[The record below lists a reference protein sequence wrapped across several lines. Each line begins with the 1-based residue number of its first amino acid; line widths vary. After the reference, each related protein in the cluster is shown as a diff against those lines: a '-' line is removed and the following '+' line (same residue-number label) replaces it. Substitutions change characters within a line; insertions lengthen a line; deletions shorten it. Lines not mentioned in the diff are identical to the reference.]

1 MLLLPYLS
9 LSFFCKMGM
18 IAEPISGFLSE
29 SNGKHARAV
38 VSVIMRSVPG
48 VGAGV
53 VHVQADSETGGD
65 GRSTPSCRQRADPLQ
80 ICKNSSGPLWLWVSG
95 WVDRDHIIEGATRDQ
110 KGLESCLHLVAEAV
124 RIILSSR
131 MCPGQ
136 GPGWASM
143 LRGCDGVP
151 GVGEGTALFSAL
163 TFSSLPR
170 HLLGPRRHQRG
181 LPLPGEWD
189 SMPPQLSELPLS

>member
-1 MLLLPYLS
+1 M
-9 LSFFCKMGM
+9 
-18 IAEPISGFLSE
+18 
-29 SNGKHARAV
+29 
-38 VSVIMRSVPG
+38 VSVIVRSVPG

-53 VHVQADSETGGD
+53 VHVQADSETGRG
-65 GRSTPSCRQRADPLQ
+65 GRSAPSCHQRADPLQ
-80 ICKNSSGPLWLWVSG
+80 ICKNSSAPLRLWVSG

-124 RIILSSR
+124 RIILSR

-136 GPGWASM
+136 GPWWASA

-151 GVGEGTALFSAL
+151 GAGEGTALFSVL
-163 TFSSLPR
+163 TFSLLAS

-189 SMPPQLSELPLS
+189 SVPPQLSELPLS

>member
-1 MLLLPYLS
+1 ME
-9 LSFFCKMGM
+9 M

-29 SNGKHARAV
+29 SNGKQARAV
-38 VSVIMRSVPG
+38 VSVIVRSVPG

-53 VHVQADSETGGD
+53 VYVQADSETGRG
-65 GRSTPSCRQRADPLQ
+65 GRSAPSCHQRADPLQ
-80 ICKNSSGPLWLWVSG
+80 ICKNSSAPLRLWVSG

-124 RIILSSR
+124 RIILSR

-136 GPGWASM
+136 GPWWASA

-151 GVGEGTALFSAL
+151 GAGEGTALFSVL
-163 TFSSLPR
+163 TFSLLAS

-189 SMPPQLSELPLS
+189 SVPPQLSELPLS